1 MTVLPRPVI
10 EVEGVTQGVVLEFRL
25 VVVALAVKAAD
36 EGFPPG
42 SRDDFRP
49 ISKPLE
55 GFEGEGPPVVI
66 VVGGAHL
73 LPERRRRGGEGGG
86 GGEAAA
92 AVAGVGKGVD

>member
-1 MTVLPRPVI
+1 MTVLAQPVI
-10 EVEGVTQGVVLEFRL
+10 EVEAVTQGVVMEFRL
-25 VVVALAVKAAD
+25 VVVAVAVEAAD
-36 EGFPPG
+36 EGFPPR
-42 SRDDFRP
+42 SRDDLRP

-55 GFEGEGPPVVI
+55 GFEGEGPPVVL

-92 AVAGVGKGVD
+92 AVAGGGEGVD